1 MQKITPCL
9 WFSGQVN
16 EALNLYTSVFKNAKV
31 KDISHYPENSPILP
45 GDILVATFEI
55 ENQEF
60 MILNG
65 SPNFPQTEAISFVI
79 NCKSQEEVDYY
90 WDALT
95 TNGGQEGQCGWLKDR
110 FGVSWQV
117 VPTIINELMTKDP
130 AKGSKVV
137 IALMDMVKIDIK
149 KLEEAFNS

>member
-9 WFSGQVN
+9 WFSGRVN

-31 KDISHYPENSPILP
+31 KDISHYPDSSPILP
-45 GDILVATFEI
+45 GEILVATFEI

-65 SPNFPQTEAISFVI
+65 TPNFVPTEATSFVI
-79 NCKSQEEVDYY
+79 NCSNQQEVDYY

-95 TNGGQEGQCGWLKDR
+95 ANGGQEGQCGWLKDP

-117 VPTIINELMTKDP
+117 VPTIINELMSKDP

-137 IALMDMVKIDIK
+137 IALMDMVKIDIA